1 MAINEEEVKSY
12 SIPYG
17 KDKKICGV
25 TPKGVA
31 IYPWLTKPDTK
42 FNKNGDYRVTL
53 KLESADAEEFKETID
68 NAIADVE
75 EKTRAELN
83 GKLKEATTGR
93 EKAKIKK
100 ALESM
105 RVLVP
110 YKESVDDEGD
120 PTGDYEFN
128 FKSAASFTDSK
139 TGKVIPRTLKIFDAK
154 KKEITGNVAVFGG
167 SIIKVAYTVSP
178 YYIAAQDAVGVK
190 LLINAVQVIELNSGA
205 GGTADSYG
213 FDEEDGYIGEEST
226 EEESS
231 NSTGTDEPSD
241 SDEEEENDD
250 F

>member
-1 MAINEEEVKSY
+1 MATNKE
-12 SIPYG
+12 
-17 KDKKICGV
+17 KDKVIRGV

-31 IYPWLTKPDTK
+31 IYPWLTTPDTK

-53 KLESADAEEFKETID
+53 KLEAADAEAFKETID

-75 EKTRAELN
+75 EKTKAELN
-83 GKLKEATTGR
+83 GKLKEATTGK
-93 EKAKIKK
+93 EKAKLKK

-154 KKEITGNVAVFGG
+154 KKEITGNVAIFGG
-167 SIIKVAYTVSP
+167 SIIKVAYMVSP

-190 LLINAVQVIELNSGA
+190 LLMNAVQVIELNSGAA

-213 FDEEDGYIGEEST
+213 FDEEDGYTGEEST

-241 SDEEEENDD
+241 SDEEENDD

>member
-1 MAINEEEVKSY
+1 
-12 SIPYG
+12 
-17 KDKKICGV
+17 
-25 TPKGVA
+25 
-31 IYPWLTKPDTK
+31 
-42 FNKNGDYRVTL
+42 
-53 KLESADAEEFKETID
+53 
-68 NAIADVE
+68 
-75 EKTRAELN
+75 
-83 GKLKEATTGR
+83 
-93 EKAKIKK
+93 
-100 ALESM
+100 LESM

-154 KKEITGNVAVFGG
+154 KKEITGNVAIFGG
-167 SIIKVAYTVSP
+167 SIIKVAYMVSP

-190 LLINAVQVIELNSGA
+190 LLMNAVQVIELNSGAA

-213 FDEEDGYIGEEST
+213 FDEEDGYTGEEST

-231 NSTGTDEPSD
+231 NSTGTDELSD
-241 SDEEEENDD
+241 SDEEENDD